1 MLDVRRL
8 RLLRELA
15 HRGTIAAV
23 ADALT
28 YTPSAVSQQLTA
40 LEREA
45 GVPLLERTGRS
56 VTLTPAALR
65 LVDHT
70 ETILAVLEQATAE
83 LASART
89 ELTGTLRVGAFPTAV
104 HTILSPALVTL
115 SRDHPH
121 LELLVTELDPAAAPA
136 ALRAETLDIALLQEY
151 DYVPLA
157 PEPGLDTEPL
167 FEETVHLA
175 TLSSDTRAA
184 TPIPRPSPPNSKSL
198 AVHADSQWIAATPGT
213 LCHEMTVR
221 ACLAAGFTPRIRHHA
236 DDFGTVLALVAA
248 GQGVSLVPELGA
260 LTVPGGVHLT
270 PLPTR
275 RRTHLAYRSGTGD
288 HPIVRAARDAL
299 HIAATAPRPGAP
311 GGVL

>member
-15 HRGTIAAV
+15 HRQTIAAV
-23 ADALT
+23 AEALT
-28 YTPSAVSQQLTA
+28 YTPSAVSQQLSA

-45 GVPLLERTGRS
+45 GVPLLDRTGRS

-83 LASART
+83 LASTRT
-89 ELTGTLRVGAFPTAV
+89 ELTGTLRIGAFPTAV

-115 SRDHPH
+115 SRDHPL

-167 FEETVHLA
+167 FEETIHLA
-175 TLSSDTRAA
+175 TLE
-184 TPIPRPSPPNSKSL
+184 PGSL
-198 AVHADSQWIAATPGT
+198 AAQSDSPWIAGTPGT

-221 ACLAAGFTPRIRHHA
+221 ACLAAGFSPRIRHHA

-248 GQGVSLVPELGA
+248 GQGVALVPDLGA
-260 LTVPGGVHLT
+260 LAVPAGVRLT
-270 PLPTR
+270 ALTAR
-275 RRTHLAYRSGTGD
+275 RRTHLAYRSGTAG
-288 HPIVRAARDAL
+288 HPVVTAARTAL
-299 HIAATAPRPGAP
+299 HAAATPGTSDTT
-311 GGVL
+311 GS

>member
-15 HRGTIAAV
+15 HRKTIAAV

-45 GVPLLERTGRS
+45 GVSLLERTGRS

-65 LVDHT
+65 LVEHT

-89 ELTGTLRVGAFPTAV
+89 ELTGTLRIGAFPTAV

-115 SRDHPH
+115 SRDHPL

-151 DYVPLA
+151 DYVPLP
-157 PEPGLDTEPL
+157 PEPGLETEPL

-175 TLSSDTRAA
+175 ELTTDQTKTTSQTPDPNPLAAHSD
-184 TPIPRPSPPNSKSL
+184 SP
-198 AVHADSQWIAATPGT
+198 WIAGTPGT

-248 GQGVSLVPELGA
+248 GQGVSLVPDLGA
-260 LTVPGGVHLT
+260 RSVPETVTLT

-275 RRTHLAYRSGTGD
+275 RRTHLAYRRGTATN
-288 HPIVRAARDAL
+288 PVVAAARNAL
-299 HIAATAPRPGAP
+299 HTATAHPHQPLQPRHSGA
-311 GGVL
+311 